1 LPVLVREAA
10 VAKNWIAGM
19 HMKEGALH
27 KEMGVPSGEKI
38 PESKLKKA
46 ESAGGKL
53 GRRAKLAETLKGFHK
68 R

>member
-1 LPVLVREAA
+1 M
-10 VAKNWIAGM
+10 AKNWIAGM

-46 ESAGGKL
+46 ESADGKL
-53 GRRAKLAETLKGFHK
+53 GRRARLAETLKGFHK